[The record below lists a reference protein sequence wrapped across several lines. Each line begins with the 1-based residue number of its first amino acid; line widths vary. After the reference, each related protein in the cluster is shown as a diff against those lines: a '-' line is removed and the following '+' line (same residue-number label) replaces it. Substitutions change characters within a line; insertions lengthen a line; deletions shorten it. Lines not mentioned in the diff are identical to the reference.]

1 MPSVVFDVVGT
12 CFSYDNGAEAVQARL
27 GDKLKKYGIPSKLL
41 FYAWVCGTERDYS
54 YLSQIKQYKPFF
66 EILSNTLKRVLFQA
80 GIPAED
86 LEGDNFFTKE
96 DVEYIR
102 SEYLKLKAR
111 PGLKEMMK
119 TLRDGGFE
127 VWCCSDANIE
137 RVKGYF
143 DHAGVEMPLDH
154 ILSADSVNAGKPEPA
169 VYKYARE
176 KAGSDQQG
184 EVSVFAASHAWD
196 CAAAKSAGFLT
207 AYTTTYELD
216 ECVEIFGK
224 SDLVAPDLISLGK
237 GIVEKWGKK

>member
-27 GDKLKKYGIPSKLL
+27 GHKLAKYGIPSKLL

-66 EILSNTLKRVLFQA
+66 DILSNTLKRVLFQA
-80 GIPAED
+80 GIPAEELD
-86 LEGDNFFTKE
+86 DFFTAE

-102 SEYLKLKAR
+102 EEYKKLKPR
-111 PGLKEMMK
+111 PGLKEMMQ

-127 VWCCSDANIE
+127 VWCCSDANVD

-154 ILSADSVNAGKPEPA
+154 ILSADMVKAGKPEPE
-169 VYKYARE
+169 VYKFARE
-176 KAGSDQQG
+176 KAGSDKPG
-184 EVSVFAASHAWD
+184 EVSIFAASHAWD
-196 CAAAKSAGFLT
+196 TAAAKAAGFQT

-216 ECVEIFGK
+216 PCEQIFGA
-224 SDLVAPDLISLGK
+224 SDIVTPDLISLGK

>member
-12 CFSYDNGAEAVQARL
+12 CFSYDNGAEAVQTRL
-27 GDKLKKYGIPSKLL
+27 GHKLAKYGIPTKLL

-66 EILSNTLKRVLFQA
+66 DILSSTLKRVLFQA

-86 LEGDNFFTKE
+86 LEDFFTAE

-102 SEYLKLKAR
+102 EEYKKLKPR
-111 PGLKEMMK
+111 PGLAEMMQ

-127 VWCCSDANIE
+127 VWCCSDANVD

-143 DHAGVEMPLDH
+143 DKAGVPMPLDH
-154 ILSADSVNAGKPEPA
+154 ILSADMVKAGKPEPA
-169 VYKYARE
+169 VYKFARE
-176 KAGSDQQG
+176 KAGSDKPG

-196 CAAAKSAGFLT
+196 IAAAKSAGFST

-216 ECVEIFGK
+216 ECVDIFGK
-224 SDLVAPDLISLGK
+224 ADLVTPDLVTLGK
-237 GIVEKWGKK
+237 GIVEKWGKKTA

>member
-1 MPSVVFDVVGT
+1 MKQRLSTVGI
-12 CFSYDNGAEAVQARL
+12 SYDNGAEALQARL
-27 GDKLKKYGIPSKLL
+27 GHKLAKYGIPTKLL

-66 EILSNTLKRVLFQA
+66 EILSNTLTRVLFQA

-86 LEGDNFFTKE
+86 LEGFFTAE

-102 SEYLKLKAR
+102 EEYKKLKPR
-111 PGLKEMMK
+111 PGLKEMMQ
-119 TLRDGGFE
+119 TLREGGFE
-127 VWCCSDANIE
+127 VWCCSDANVD

-154 ILSADSVNAGKPEPA
+154 VLSADMVKAGKPEPA
-169 VYKYARE
+169 VYKFARE
-176 KAGSDQQG
+176 KAGSDQPG

-196 CAAAKSAGFLT
+196 IAAAKSAGFLT

-216 ECVEIFGK
+216 PCESIFGTA
-224 SDLVAPDLISLGK
+224 DLVTPDLVSLGK

>member
-12 CFSYDNGAEAVQARL
+12 CFSYDNGAEALQARL
-27 GDKLKKYGIPSKLL
+27 GHKLAKYGIPTKLL

-66 EILSNTLKRVLFQA
+66 EILSNTLTRVLFQA

-86 LEGDNFFTKE
+86 LEGFFTAE
-96 DVEYIR
+96 DIEYIR
-102 SEYLKLKAR
+102 EEYKKLKPR
-111 PGLKEMMK
+111 PGLKEMMQ
-119 TLRDGGFE
+119 TLREGGFE
-127 VWCCSDANIE
+127 VWCCSDANVD

-154 ILSADSVNAGKPEPA
+154 VLSADMVKAGKPEPA
-169 VYKYARE
+169 VYKFARE
-176 KAGSDQQG
+176 KAGSDQPG

-196 CAAAKSAGFLT
+196 IAAAKSAGFLT

-216 ECVEIFGK
+216 PCESIFGTA
-224 SDLVAPDLISLGK
+224 DLVTPDLVSLGK